1 MRIRGELLKLGV
13 ARLRHHH
20 RHRASPERP
29 RSGASTGRTS
39 TQFLRLQAFAILS
52 GDPRTDEDDRFEDL
66 AHNPMGSARDAKT
79 QRPGDDDGLLQLD
92 DEAGCSAPRLVR
104 YEERAPNVEKVQS
117 HETVAASRPPLLG
130 ARPRD
135 RPEPPLDLGPYA
147 GAAHERAGLLYGHA
161 A

>member
-52 GDPRTDEDDRFEDL
+52 GDPRTDE
-66 AHNPMGSARDAKT
+66 G
-79 QRPGDDDGLLQLD
+79 
-92 DEAGCSAPRLVR
+92 